1 MPCRDWAD
9 IEAERRTESQEKIL
23 LEASMCAILTV
34 LERDHDLQEILKSVD
49 WNEAG
54 VPRYRLEKWWDEHK
68 AEDHRRKKAEA
79 EKQERERLRTEALS
93 KLTPEERSA
102 LGI

>member
-1 MPCRDWAD
+1 MPCRDAVVED
-9 IEAERRTESQEKIL
+9 EIRLRASEERRL

-68 AEDHRRKKAEA
+68 EEDRRRRKAEA
-79 EKQERERLRTEALS
+79 EKRERERLREEALS
-93 KLTPEERSA
+93 KLTPAERSA
-102 LGI
+102 LGL